1 MPFTARPPAQRDVFR
16 EGVFLVAGARAI
28 LLQVAHPSVGA
39 GFAEHSDFVHRALG
53 RLHGTLTYLYA
64 LQYGSEEDV
73 RTVRR
78 RVNRAHGPVRGAGYT
93 AFDPELQRWVAATIT
108 QSMLQL
114 HEGAFGALGA
124 EEADE
129 IVHRSR
135 VVGTALQM
143 PEELWPASRADFDA
157 YWEAELARLEVTP
170 AARRVAHDLLGGGI
184 AAWWLRPLGP
194 YLRLMTAG
202 LLPPHVRAGFGFRW
216 SPRQQARFDRALAR
230 TFAVYRLLPTA
241 VRTAPSRFYLARV
254 RAESLAHRESVR
266 SRA

>member
-1 MPFTARPPAQRDVFR
+1 MPLRAPADRDVFR

-28 LLQVAHPSVGA
+28 LLQIAHPAVGA
-39 GFAEHSDFVHRALG
+39 GVAEHSDFVHRALG
-53 RLHGTLTYLYA
+53 RLHGTLSYLYA
-64 LQYGSEEDV
+64 LQFGSPEDV
-73 RTVRR
+73 RSVQR
-78 RVNRAHGPVRGAGYT
+78 RVNRAHAPVRGPGYT

-114 HEGAFGALGA
+114 HEGAFGPLGR

-143 PEELWPASRADFDA
+143 PEELWPSSRAAFDA
-157 YWEAELARLEVTP
+157 YWERELGRLEVTP
-170 AARRVAHDLLGGGI
+170 AARRVARDLLGGGL

-194 YLRLMTAG
+194 YLRLITAG
-202 LLPPHVRAGFGFRW
+202 LLPPELRAPFGFRW
-216 SPRQQARFDRALAR
+216 SARQQARFDRALAR
-230 TFAVYRLLPTA
+230 TFAVYRALPTV
-241 VRTAPSRFYLARV
+241 VRTAPSRFFLARV
-254 RAESLAHRESVR
+254 RAETERDAARLR

>member
-1 MPFTARPPAQRDVFR
+1 MPSARPSAATTTPADRDVFR

-28 LLQVAHPSVGA
+28 LLQVAHPAVGS
-39 GFAEHSDFVHRALG
+39 GVAEHSDFVHRAIG
-53 RLHGTLTYLYA
+53 RLHGTLSYLYA
-64 LQYGSEEDV
+64 LQYGSEDDV
-73 RTVRR
+73 RAVRR
-78 RVNRAHGPVRGAGYT
+78 RVNRAHAPVRGPGYT

-114 HEGAFGALGA
+114 YEGAFGALSA
-124 EEADE
+124 DEADE

-143 PEELWPASRADFDA
+143 PEAMWPSSRAAFDS
-157 YWEAELARLEVTP
+157 YWEAEVARLEVTP
-170 AARRVAHDLLGGGI
+170 AARRVARDLLGGGI

-202 LLPPHVRAGFGFRW
+202 LLPPGVRAGFGFRW
-216 SPRQQARFDRALAR
+216 SPLQEARFARALSR

-241 VRTAPSRFYLARV
+241 VRTAPSRYYLARV
-254 RAESLAHRESVR
+254 RAESLR